1 MERLRKIVDRELI
14 GSVSLRAA
22 EQAEVIA
29 DPADEIGVLRLDIE
43 MERRRDAQ
51 ILKERRG
58 GSWTYNHFPLTYN
71 KQFN

>member
-22 EQAEVIA
+22 EQAEVTV
-29 DPADEIGVLRLDIE
+29 DLADEIGVLRLDIE

-58 GSWTYNHFPLTYN
+58 GSWTYSRFPVTYN